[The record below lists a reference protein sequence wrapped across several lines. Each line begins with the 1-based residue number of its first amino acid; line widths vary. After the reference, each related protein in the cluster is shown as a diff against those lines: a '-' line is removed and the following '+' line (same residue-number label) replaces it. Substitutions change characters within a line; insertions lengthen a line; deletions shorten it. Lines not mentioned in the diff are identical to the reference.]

1 MELIIN
7 AIEETDYEKFVE
19 WGKFFKFP
27 YPPKNMLPLNALG
40 GLKITN
46 KEGLDV
52 CAGYLYETNSDIAW
66 LEWII
71 SNPNIKDKKQ
81 RKEALTELIYYLTL
95 HAEQKGYKAVFSSI
109 KHKGLI
115 EKYKQNGYSESKIS
129 SKEMIINLNT

>member
-1 MELIIN
+1 MEFIIN
-7 AIEETDYEKFVE
+7 AIEETDYDKFVE

-27 YPPKNMLPLNALG
+27 FPPKNMLPSNGFG
-40 GLKITN
+40 GLKLTN
-46 KEGLDV
+46 KEGIDI

-71 SNPNIKDKKQ
+71 SNPSVKNKVV

-95 HAEQKGYKAVFSSI
+95 HAKQKGYKAVFSSI
-109 KHKGLI
+109 KEVGLI
-115 EKYKQNGYSESKIS
+115 EKYKKNGYSESNRN